1 MQAVFITGTDTDI
14 GKTVVAAIVAE
25 ALQAGYWKPV
35 QCGNLD
41 GSDSIRVGQL
51 ISQPD
56 SRILPEF
63 IRLEAPMSPHAAADL
78 ESQHIDPASICLPDY
93 DGELVIE
100 GAGGLMVPL
109 NHTDLYVDWVRD
121 RGIPAILVS
130 GNRLGSIN
138 HTMLSIE
145 ALRSRNIPVAG
156 LIFNG
161 PPAPTSES
169 FIIENSGLPVL
180 ARVPKA
186 AQVNSEF
193 VRNQAEAH
201 RESLRRGLKIIRGQM
216 ASQNSCNE
224 Y

>member
-14 GKTVVAAIVAE
+14 GKTVVAAIVTE

-41 GSDSIRVGQL
+41 ESDSIRVGQL

-56 SRILPEF
+56 TRILPEF
-63 IRLEAPMSPHAAADL
+63 VRLEAPMSPHAAADL
-78 ESQHIDPASICLPDY
+78 ESQHIDPSSIGIPDY

-109 NHTDLYVDWVRD
+109 NHKDLYIDWVRD
-121 RGIPAILVS
+121 RGLPAILVS

-145 ALRSRNIPVAG
+145 ALRNRNIPIVG

-169 FIIENSGLPVL
+169 FIIENSALPVL
-180 ARVPKA
+180 GRVPEA
-186 AQVNSEF
+186 AEVNPEF
-193 VRNQAEAH
+193 VRSQAEII
-201 RESLRRGLKIIRGQM
+201 RESLRDGLAQIRKQM
-216 ASQNSCNE
+216 ALQNS
-224 Y
+224 